1 MTVPAPSGDESA
13 LGHDASFGHYS
24 GKVSRQASIFLLGT
38 LSSALLGYIF
48 KAYLGRV
55 LGPQALGIY
64 ALGLQIAGGL
74 ALLASL
80 GLPAVLARYV
90 AVYLSRS
97 ETQRIRP
104 LLRQAALRTFA
115 GTVLAAGLVGWLRQ
129 PIAEGLFGAPA
140 LAPYLP
146 LFALVIP
153 LSAGNH
159 LLGQYLRGHQE
170 VGRRTV
176 ITHFV
181 QLPLKIAATVGL
193 IVAGLGLTGYVVG
206 ELVSQA
212 VALILLVMLARRFTP
227 QAPIS
232 AKEHATEIPTGL
244 DAQSLAYGRHMMGL
258 EGLRF
263 LNGRID
269 ILLLGVLAGTRDVGI
284 YSMAV
289 ASAAF
294 VPTLLRAL
302 VSIFGPIISA
312 LHSRGEMEL
321 LQRLFRTTTRWC
333 LGLTWPLVAVLVV
346 FAPTVMAL
354 FGEDFQDGSTALV
367 WLVVGQL
374 VHVGTGA
381 VGNLLVM
388 SGHQRLE
395 LGSAAFT
402 AAVTVAAAW
411 YCIPIWGIEG
421 AAAAVALGLTLANAL
436 RVFWVWRAL
445 RLTPYDLGS
454 LRLLLPLLLAS
465 ACPWL
470 LSQVLGLGWISL
482 GLSLAAAYGLFA
494 LTMLPFLSEDDRL
507 LFRQILRRAS
517 PRRLPNQS
525 GPSIS

>member
-1 MTVPAPSGDESA
+1 MTNSSSPGDGPALDQDS
-13 LGHDASFGHYS
+13 SFGHYS

-38 LSSALLGYIF
+38 LSSVLLGYLF

-64 ALGLQIAGGL
+64 ALGLQTVGL
-74 ALLASL
+74 LVLLASL

-97 ETQRIRP
+97 EPQRIRP
-104 LLRQAALRTFA
+104 LLHQSILRTLG
-115 GTVLAAGLVGWLRQ
+115 GTALAAGLLCLLRH
-129 PIAEGLFGAPA
+129 PIADGLFGAPE

-146 LFALVIP
+146 LFALLIP

-170 VGRRTV
+170 VSRRTI

-193 IVAGLGLTGYVVG
+193 IVAGLGLTGYVVA
-206 ELVSQA
+206 ELVSQVA
-212 VALILLVMLARRFTP
+212 ALILLAVLAKRLTP
-227 QAPIS
+227 SDMAS
-232 AKEHATEIPTGL
+232 SEMASSEKASTETPGL
-244 DAQSLAYGRHMMGL
+244 DAQNLAYGRHMMGL
-258 EGLRF
+258 EALRF
-263 LNGRID
+263 VNGRID
-269 ILLLGVLAGTRDVGI
+269 ILLLGVLAGISDVGI

-346 FAPTVMAL
+346 FAPTVMGV
-354 FGEDFQDGSTALV
+354 FGEAFRAGSTALV

-374 VHVGTGA
+374 IHVATGA

-395 LGSAAFT
+395 LGSVAFT
-402 AAVTVAAAW
+402 AMVTVTAAW
-411 YCIPIWGIEG
+411 LCIPRWGIEG
-421 AAAAVALGLTLANAL
+421 AAAAVALGLALANVL
-436 RVFWVWRAL
+436 RVFWVWRRL
-445 RLTPYDLGS
+445 GLTPYDLGS
-454 LRLLLPLLLAS
+454 LRLVLPLTLATACPFLLAR
-465 ACPWL
+465 WM
-470 LSQVLGLGWISL
+470 GFGWIAL
-482 GLSLAAAYGLFA
+482 GLSLAASYGLLV
-494 LTMLPFLSEDDRL
+494 LTALPFLSEDDRL
-507 LFRQILRRAS
+507 LLRQIRRRAS
-517 PRRLPNQS
+517 RPKAATE
-525 GPSIS
+525 